1 MKLKPDWQQLIQKGL
16 PYVLAAVL
24 ASATVF
30 TVLGVQSTNVEYLDI
45 QQTKAEMEAEK
56 LTLEA
61 NQRELQTA
69 LAETQNLISQLAT
82 LNADMQGLLEKA
94 KLEEKEVADR
104 IAALQIAVDTAEER
118 QRQKWVLPIQYK
130 VFSSPFG
137 YREHPVAGEGQFHY
151 GVDLAADLGT
161 PIVASRSGTVTSAT
175 FENVAGNYV
184 VIDHLDGYTS
194 RYMHMDKYIV
204 TPGQFVMAGQII
216 GYCGSTGVSTGSHLH
231 FGIYHNDKAVNP
243 ALYIDL

>member
-1 MKLKPDWQQLIQKGL
+1 MNLKPDWQQLIQKGM

-30 TVLGVQSTNVEYLDI
+30 TVLGVQSTNVEYMNI
-45 QQTKAEMEAEK
+45 QQTKAEMEEEK

-69 LAETQNLISQLAT
+69 LAESKNLMSQLAA
-82 LNADMQGLLEKA
+82 LNTDMQSLLEKA
-94 KLEEKEVADR
+94 QLEEKEVADK
-104 IAALQIAVDTAEER
+104 IAELQTAVGTAEDR
-118 QRQKWVLPIQYK
+118 QQQKWVLPIQYK
-130 VFSSPFG
+130 VCSSPFG
-137 YREHPVAGEGQFHY
+137 YREHPVAGEAKFHY
-151 GVDLAADLGT
+151 GVDLAADMGT
-161 PIVASRSGTVTSAT
+161 PIVASRSGTVSSAT

-216 GYCGSTGVSTGSHLH
+216 GYCGSTGVSTGPHLH

-243 ALYIDL
+243 ALYIDM